1 MARLLRPLAAA
12 VLALLPAVAWA
23 AVPGPRITPAAPGLW
38 LAGDK
43 HDGGDKHGGGSSSYR
58 SACERAARD
67 RGWHV
72 RSVGQFSKMDGPNG
86 GTYHALVQVRDGRH
100 SFEALCEARAD
111 GSFVGLKR
119 RG

>member
-1 MARLLRPLAAA
+1 MARLLVLGGRGPGAAA
-12 VLALLPAVAWA
+12 GCGVGCGAGSEDNPGGTGPVARWRQA
-23 AVPGPRITPAAPGLW
+23 RR
-38 LAGDK
+38 
-43 HDGGDKHGGGSSSYR
+43 GDKHGGGSSSYR
-58 SACERAARD
+58 SACERAACD
-67 RGWHV
+67 HGWHV

-100 SFEALCEARAD
+100 SFEALCEASAD

>member
-23 AVPGPRITPAAPGLW
+23 AVPGPGMTPAAPGLW

-100 SFEALCEARAD
+100 SFEALCEASAD
-111 GSFVGLKR
+111 GSFAGLKR